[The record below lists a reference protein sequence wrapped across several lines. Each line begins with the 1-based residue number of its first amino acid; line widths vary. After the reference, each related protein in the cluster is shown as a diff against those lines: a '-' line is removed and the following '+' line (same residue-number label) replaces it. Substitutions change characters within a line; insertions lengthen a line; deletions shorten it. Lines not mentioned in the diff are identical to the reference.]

1 MKLRADGL
9 NEQLQRNP
17 FPPLLWIY
25 GEEPLL
31 QIEAA
36 DQAKAAARKQNISQR
51 EVIFV
56 NRYFTASSLRE
67 ATAAMSLFSESKL
80 IELRFPT
87 SKVSKDLG
95 EALVKLLPT
104 LDEQTRILATSPE
117 RLDRTVTASDWF
129 KQIDKHAWLLEIFSL
144 DRTALPQ
151 WINSRLMQQ
160 GQSADKD
167 LAVWIAEKVEGNL
180 VAASQEIK
188 KLALLCPPGK
198 LDSSAAQAAVLT
210 VARYDAN
217 DVVNA
222 SLASDLARALRGLD
236 GLKAEGEPLPL
247 IIWSL
252 SEATRSLIKIVAGRQ
267 SGQSMNSLLA
277 QNRIFGPRERV
288 YTSAA
293 QRLSGKGLDQ
303 ALLALAQAD
312 RLAKGIQAGIP
323 AGIQAGNQTG
333 GAPVAPTDAWVALA
347 NAVTL
352 LSGKSWAL

>member
-1 MKLRADGL
+1 MKLRADGIS
-9 NEQLQRNP
+9 EQLSRSA
-17 FPPLLWIY
+17 FPALLWIY

-36 DQAKAAARKQNISQR
+36 DQAKAAARKQNITQR
-51 EVIFV
+51 EVIFI
-56 NRYFTASSLRE
+56 NRYFTASDLRE
-67 ATAAMSLFSESKL
+67 AAGSMSLFSESKL

-87 SKVSKDLG
+87 SKVTKDLG

-117 RLDRTVTASDWF
+117 RLDRTVSASDWF
-129 KQIDKHAWLLEIFSL
+129 KQIDKHAWLLEIFAL
-144 DRTALPQ
+144 DRSALPQ
-151 WINSRLMQQ
+151 WINSRLIQQ

-167 LAVWIAEKVEGNL
+167 LAIWIAEKVEGNL

-188 KLALLCPPGK
+188 KLSLLCPPGK
-198 LDSSAAQAAVLT
+198 LDPSAAQAAILT

-247 IIWSL
+247 IVWAL
-252 SEATRSLIKIVAGRQ
+252 SEATRSLSKIVAGRQ
-267 SGQSMNSLLA
+267 TGQSMSSLLA
-277 QNRIFGPRERV
+277 QNRIFGPRERI

-293 QRLSGKGLDQ
+293 QRLSSKGLDQ

-312 RLAKGIQAGIP
+312 RLAKGIQAS
-323 AGIQAGNQTG
+323 
-333 GAPVAPTDAWVALA
+333 GAPAAATDAWAALA

>member
-1 MKLRADGL
+1 MKLRADGITDQL
-9 NEQLQRNP
+9 NRSA
-17 FPPLLWIY
+17 FPALMWIY

-36 DQAKAAARKQNISQR
+36 DQAKAAARKQNITQR

-56 NRYFTASSLRE
+56 NRYFTGSDLRE
-67 ATAAMSLFSESKL
+67 AAGAMSLFSESKL
-80 IELRFPT
+80 IELRFPNG
-87 SKVSKDLG
+87 KVTKDLG
-95 EALVKLLPT
+95 EVLVKLLPT

-129 KQIDKHAWLLEIFSL
+129 KQVDKNAWLLEIFAL

-198 LDSSAAQAAVLT
+198 LDPSAAQSAVLT

-236 GLKAEGEPLPL
+236 GLKAEGEPIPL
-247 IIWSL
+247 IVWSL

-267 SGQSMNSLLA
+267 TGQSMSTLLA

-293 QRLSGKGLDQ
+293 QRLSAKGLDQ

-312 RLAKGIQAGIP
+312 RLAKGISASGSP
-323 AGIQAGNQTG
+323 A
-333 GAPVAPTDAWVALA
+333 APTDAWAALA
-347 NAVTL
+347 NAITV